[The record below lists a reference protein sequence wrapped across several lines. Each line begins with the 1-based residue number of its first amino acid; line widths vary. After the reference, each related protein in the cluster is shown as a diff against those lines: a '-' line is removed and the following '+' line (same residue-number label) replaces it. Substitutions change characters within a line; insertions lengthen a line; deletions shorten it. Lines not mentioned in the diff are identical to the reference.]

1 MRRRTQTGP
10 LRRFVAVALPTLLA
24 AGCVP
29 YLADQQSARILP
41 AGDVELTPS
50 FSYVSFS
57 ADGENEHIQDQFGI
71 RAGYGLSGTA
81 ELRAAVER
89 ISLAGEFDGDAFT
102 MAGLGVKFG
111 LVPDR
116 LALHIPVGAVFG
128 EDLETSE
135 TWTVAP
141 TLLATW
147 RGGPNFELTPS
158 LKAIYPFASEDPELF
173 LGFHLGA
180 GISTN
185 LDRWALRPEVGIV
198 TNPGDEGTTWG
209 LTIGLSIRP

>member
-1 MRRRTQTGP
+1 MRSCTQTGA
-10 LRRFVAVALPTLLA
+10 LRRFVAAALPTLLA

-29 YLADQQSARILP
+29 YLADQQSARLLSV
-41 AGDVELTPS
+41 GDVELTPS

-81 ELRAAVER
+81 EVRATVER
-89 ISLAGEFDGDAFT
+89 ISLAGDRDAFT
-102 MAGLGVKFG
+102 MVGMGVKFG
-111 LVPDR
+111 LAPDR
-116 LALHIPVGAVFG
+116 LALYVPIGAVFG

-141 TLLATW
+141 TLLATL

-173 LGFHLGA
+173 VGFHLGA

-185 LDRWALRPEVGIV
+185 LDRWALRPEVGMV
-198 TNPGDEGTTWG
+198 KNPGDEGTTWG
-209 LTIGLSIRP
+209 LTIGFSIRP

>member
-1 MRRRTQTGP
+1 MRSRTQIGP
-10 LRRFVAVALPTLLA
+10 FRRFVAVALPALLA

-29 YLADQQSARILP
+29 YLADQQNARILP
-41 AGDVELTPS
+41 PGDVELTPS

-71 RAGYGLSGTA
+71 RAGYGLSRTA
-81 ELRAAVER
+81 ELRATAER
-89 ISLAGEFDGDAFT
+89 ISLAGESGSDAFT
-102 MAGLGVKFG
+102 MVGVGVKFG
-111 LVPDR
+111 FVPDR
-116 LALHIPVGAVFG
+116 LALYIPVGVVLG
-128 EDLETSE
+128 ENLETSE

-141 TLLATW
+141 TLLVSW
-147 RGGPNFELTPS
+147 RGSPNFELTPS

-198 TNPGDEGTTWG
+198 KNPGDEGTTWG